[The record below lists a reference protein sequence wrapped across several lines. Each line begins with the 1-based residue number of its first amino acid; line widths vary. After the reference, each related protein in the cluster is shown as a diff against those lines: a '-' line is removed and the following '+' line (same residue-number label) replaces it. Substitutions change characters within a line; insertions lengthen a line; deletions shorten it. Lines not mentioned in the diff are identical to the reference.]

1 MNARP
6 RPPLVAWATLA
17 FTLVQSRGLVV
28 AWQHSPLDRFGW
40 LALTLWL
47 APGVVDWVRHG
58 PPPFDR
64 RSFSSITIAIALLV
78 AGVVTEL
85 HLLDYIAAALTVA
98 AVMPPRARLYLW
110 LPGAISWMPL
120 LSWAAKG
127 LPTDGIVALRLVIA
141 VAAASAPF
149 FPSHRPSSPP

>member
-1 MNARP
+1 MNSRP
-6 RPPLVAWATLA
+6 KPPLLAWATLA
-17 FTLVQSRGLVV
+17 FALFQSRGLIV

-40 LALTLWL
+40 LALALWL
-47 APGVVDWVRHG
+47 APGGIAWAQNG
-58 PPPFDR
+58 PPTFAR
-64 RSFSSITIAIALLV
+64 HSFSAIAAAIVLLI

-85 HLLDYIAAALTVA
+85 HLLDYLAVALAVA
-98 AVMPPRARLYLW
+98 AVAPPPDRLYLW

-127 LPTDGIVALRLVIA
+127 LPTGGVIALRLVIA

-149 FPSHRPSSPP
+149 LIRRRSSPAP